1 MRTHAIMVMC
11 WSCDVKEKVMRTCW
25 WAGFT
30 TRPEQSWMA
39 VGLRGPLK
47 WPSPDLTYITW
58 PTTHCLGNWE
68 AVSWGWGRIW
78 STQRSAQ
85 RSVVQSV
92 PTCDEQL
99 LAFRSKSQGT
109 LGPKFSCER
118 QGRKN
123 SYTEIVNFIQIILS
137 KKGLFKQA
145 GSMRL

>member
-1 MRTHAIMVMC
+1 
-11 WSCDVKEKVMRTCW
+11 
-25 WAGFT
+25 
-30 TRPEQSWMA
+30 MA
-39 VGLRGPLK
+39 FSR
-47 WPSPDLTYITW
+47 PDLYNVTNNTL
-58 PTTHCLGNWE
+58 PGKLGSCFLRVRSNLELPWQYE
-68 AVSWGWGRIW
+68 
-78 STQRSAQ
+78 QRSAQ